1 MQTICLKFCRN
12 KKKEGLGS
20 ERNAPKDVSL
30 EPLPGLEHCTQCNNR
45 ALTGLRTPGIEALEV
60 KETPRRTFL

>member
-12 KKKEGLGS
+12 KKKKAKTFFS
-20 ERNAPKDVSL
+20 
-30 EPLPGLEHCTQCNNR
+30 EPLPGLEHCTRCNNR
-45 ALTGLRTPGIEALEV
+45 ALTGLRTPGFEALEV